1 MLISSANIRAFIAPR
16 QVARSLPIRK
26 AVGSALSGLT
36 ARLSLGADL
45 AAAPAFF
52 MANPPL
58 ATSAGGGVLGAIR
71 AKGPSVISVTYGVS
85 YATHNALKIIRKIV
99 VLVPKGSNFG
109 SERVK
114 LWFRK
119 GQTTSLSIQ
128 FLIGQTSE
136 FLIGQSFP
144 HESAARSPPK
154 P

>member
-1 MLISSANIRAFIAPR
+1 MRASSANILKFTAP
-16 QVARSLPIRK
+16 QQAARSLPIRK
-26 AVGSALSGLT
+26 AVGSAPSGST
-36 ARLSLGADL
+36 ARLNLGADL

-85 YATHNALKIIRKIV
+85 YAPHNALKYIRKSV

-119 GQTTSLSIQ
+119 GQT
-128 FLIGQTSE
+128 G
-136 FLIGQSFP
+136 FP
-144 HESAARSPPK
+144 PNAVPDRSNR
-154 P
+154 